1 MKIRIP
7 FLLATAFMLVLF
19 STASVLA
26 QESRTPEHQTLAAL
40 EKAIEAMQKPM
51 KFERITG
58 SSWRGNMMYRNEA
71 EALQEKL
78 AKWQDSTQTV
88 PERSVDAET
97 MIADWRNKAEKLQAL
112 LSQGDDPDME
122 GALYS
127 AIVYSWQEGAEGLE
141 EAAKEMEMAIQERNT
156 DISEPQNNPPP
167 GEPK

>member
-7 FLLATAFMLVLF
+7 FLLTTAFMLVLF

-26 QESRTPEHQTLAAL
+26 QESRTSEHQTLAAL

-51 KFERITG
+51 KYEGFI
-58 SSWRGNMMYRNEA
+58 SSWHMNMMYRNEA

-78 AKWQDSTQTV
+78 AEWQDSTQTV
-88 PERSVDAET
+88 PERPMDAEN
-97 MIADWRNKAEKLQAL
+97 MIADWRNKAEKLRAL
-112 LSQGDDPDME
+112 LREGADPDMGE
-122 GALYS
+122 GLYS
-127 AIVYSWQEGAEGLE
+127 AIVYSWREGVEGLE

>member
-7 FLLATAFMLVLF
+7 FLLTTAFMLVLF

-26 QESRTPEHQTLAAL
+26 QESRTSEHQTLAAL

-51 KFERITG
+51 KYEGFI
-58 SSWRGNMMYRNEA
+58 SSWHVNMMYRNEA

-141 EAAKEMEMAIQERNT
+141 EAAKEMEMAIQEHNT